1 MQHRYIELFLNST
14 PGNSGGG
21 GGLGGGNFGSMG
33 GGGFGGGSGGGGFG
47 GGKESVLVYLFERS
61 VVSFVQLQ
69 LEPRE
74 WLCLA
79 DLFIVKK
86 RPKRMCVC
94 SETSWCPHFLSCF
107 QVWETVSR
115 EDVQATWGVEWG
127 SVARWAVAI
136 TAHSKISDQPTCFH
150 IILLHRA
157 LRGNH
162 VNSLKNTT
170 WGSPFIC
177 S

>member
-21 GGLGGGNFGSMG
+21 GGLGSGNFGSMG

-47 GGKESVLVYLFERS
+47 GGKESVSVCLFETS
-61 VVSFVQLQ
+61 VSSVQLQ

-74 WLCLA
+74 WHCLA
-79 DLFIVKK
+79 DIFIVKK
-86 RPKRMCVC
+86 HHNRMCVC

-107 QVWETVSR
+107 QVWETVSS

-136 TAHSKISDQPTCFH
+136 TAHFKISDQPTCFH
-150 IILLHRA
+150 IILLHRV

-162 VNSLKNTT
+162 VNT
-170 WGSPFIC
+170 
-177 S
+177 